1 MSKQR
6 KIETE
11 YNFPELKTEFFA
23 SEFATL
29 KSFWNFKFA
38 ENPSKWVQSKTR
50 GWAKKKVKWKQE
62 TGEKTLQK
70 AQEKMSEDGAK
81 ALINLTNEIIRRAG
95 LPANNKILS
104 YKEIGLFWEILRTVN
119 NLPAKITKNINKEV
133 DEVEEQRLREE
144 AEKRLKEANL
154 I

>member
-6 KIETE
+6 KIEAQHD
-11 YNFPELKTEFFA
+11 FQKLKAEFFA
-23 SEFATL
+23 SEFVTV

-38 ENPSKWVQSKTR
+38 ENPSQWVQSKTR
-50 GWAKKKVKWKQE
+50 GWAKKKVKWKEE

-70 AQEKMSEDGAK
+70 AQEKISEDGAK
-81 ALINLTNEIIRRAG
+81 ALINLTNEVIRRAG
-95 LPANNKILS
+95 LPANNQILS